1 MKKIFLLITLIGLS
15 FGIKAQTSHLD
26 GQTKLVNPTGRT
38 LIIEKDDDDSWLTFH
53 DPGQYWYSMGIDK
66 SNSGSFSINTGG
78 SLNSSQFVMNTNGKI
93 GIGTITPKAILD
105 VGKFIPDGA
114 IGTIFGRLPEGND
127 SADGTFLGVKGHQT
141 QGSINNIKSFSLIH
155 NFYGN
160 TNSSINF
167 YRGGSVTGGFLT
179 FNTSSDI
186 ERMRILGNG
195 NVGIGTTTTGS
206 HKLAVEGSIGARE
219 IKVEANGWSDF
230 VFYKDYKLPSLTEVE
245 KYIKEKGHLKDIP
258 SAKEVEE
265 NGILLGEMNSKLL
278 QKIEELTLYTIQQDK
293 RLNSIEFKNLKL
305 EKENESLKT
314 INSKLLQL
322 QKRLEKLEKK

>member
-1 MKKIFLLITLIGLS
+1 MKTKIKIAIIAMMGVSL
-15 FGIKAQTSHLD
+15 GIQSQTEHLD
-26 GQTKLVNPTGRT
+26 GQTKLINPGGRT
-38 LIIEKDDDDSWLTFH
+38 LLIERNDNDSWLTFH

-66 SNSGSFSINTGG
+66 SNSGSFSLNTGG
-78 SLNSSQFVMNTNGKI
+78 SLNSSQFVMNTNGNI
-93 GIGTITPKAILD
+93 GIGTTTPKAILD

-114 IGTIFGRLPEGND
+114 IGTIFGRLPEGNN

-186 ERMRILGNG
+186 ERVRILGNG

-219 IKVEANGWSDF
+219 IKIEANGWSDF

-245 KYIKEKGHLKDIP
+245 KHIKEKGHLKDIP
-258 SAKEVEE
+258 SAKEVEK
-265 NGILLGEMNSKLL
+265 NGIFLGEMDSKLL
-278 QKIEELTLYTIQQDK
+278 QKIEELTLYTIEQENK
-293 RLNSIEFKNLKL
+293 IKL
-305 EKENESLKT
+305 QEGENKKLSKKIESL
-314 INSKLLQL
+314 SE
-322 QKRLEKLEKK
+322 RLARIEEKLKKKN